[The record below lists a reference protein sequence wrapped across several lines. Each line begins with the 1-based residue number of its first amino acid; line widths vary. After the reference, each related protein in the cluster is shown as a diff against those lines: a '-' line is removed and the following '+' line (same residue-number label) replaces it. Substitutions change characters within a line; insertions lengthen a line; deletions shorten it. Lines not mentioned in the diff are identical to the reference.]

1 MKTPRQFLLST
12 VLAAVAAAQTT
23 PAPQAPAAGESD
35 DNTTMLS
42 PFEVTT
48 SKDVGYAASNTLAGT
63 RLNAELWETPAAI
76 SVFTKEFMDDAGLLN
91 MRDALDYALNSSE
104 EFTDYTGLNNLAN
117 DITAQIRGFVGGAVG
132 RNYFQWRLVNID
144 RFNLERIDLSRGP
157 NSVLFGIG
165 APGGIINASTKRA
178 RFGRELNEVGV
189 RYGSW
194 SDHRAEFDLG
204 RTLVR
209 DRLAVRANVVA
220 QDKGDWREFKQYRL
234 FAGALALAYR
244 PFKHTEIRIEGEYGD
259 VDQIIAQPWP
269 AGESYLGWYN
279 NPQNWTDPNN
289 PNSPR
294 RMPTAASAPYGYSP
308 GGPANGIL
316 AVGRSTSVN
325 YIWDPFAGTGPVT
338 WNGSA
343 VTNGGDRA
351 PALNNLRAA
360 ILDPS
365 IMPLNASIHGPGFT
379 RDYRYHNIAAF
390 IEQRIGANLAFEAA
404 FNQQAVA
411 DFHYRVMTFG
421 AHALSVDLNRFR
433 PTASDRTGVVT
444 ASELNPNFGK
454 FYAQTASQLAV
465 TDRKTDDYRLT
476 GSYRLDLVKKRHWLG
491 RHEIAGLVTRTNAY
505 TYDDAFSSQNV
516 TPAGNAQYPLDLTNG
531 NNQILRR
538 AYIDF
543 STDDPH
549 RHGLFN
555 PLEYPLTG
563 QNGVTEGYVRTGD
576 SARDNLSQLDTQM
589 LVVQS
594 RWLDNSVIL
603 TGGLRHDR
611 RRIWND
617 TADFNG
623 NGSTNDER
631 DPVTRLFPRR
641 VRSDVKQFAQGDTRT
656 FGAVVSPFGWKW
668 LALVYNKSD
677 SFQPQAALDINDQA
691 LGNRRGDGTDY
702 SVRLRLWDNKLNVAI
717 SRYELTDS
725 NQSVGRDNNFINF
738 INAIWET
745 INGGVSD
752 RNRDTASRDGQ
763 SLAGEGWEL
772 EVTANPTRNWRI
784 RLNAAQTMQV
794 ASTIQPTNGAYLEA
808 NRALWMQN
816 ANLPI
821 PDGIRAKYPGIPA
834 GETVTG
840 TLARVDSIYRLI
852 QAGAG
857 QTRRQLR
864 EYTGNVFGTY
874 TFRNVQSKWLRGLS
888 VGGGARYYGDGV
900 LGYDSA
906 NNNKPIVGGGYTL
919 TSAMM
924 GRDWSLKNGRRLR
937 LQLNVD
943 NVLNETDPIVTDTDQ
958 SEDYRFVLQNPRR
971 FGLSA
976 TLTF

>member
-1 MKTPRQFLLST
+1 MKTARSFFLLSAAL
-12 VLAAVAAAQTT
+12 VSLASAQTAPGPAAAGQTDAS
-23 PAPQAPAAGESD
+23 PVV
-35 DNTTMLS
+35 LS

-178 RFGRELNEVGV
+178 RFGRDRNEVGG
-189 RYGSW
+189 RFGSW
-194 SDHRAEFDLG
+194 GDRRVEFDAG

-209 DRLAVRANVVA
+209 DRLAVRANFVA
-220 QDKGDWREFKQYRL
+220 QDKGDWREFKRYRL
-234 FAGALALAYR
+234 YGGALAVTYR
-244 PFKHTEIRIEGEYGD
+244 PFKHTEIRVEGEYGD

-279 NPQNWTDPNN
+279 TPQNWTDPTN
-289 PNSPR
+289 PASPR
-294 RMPTAASAPYGYSP
+294 RMPTVASAPYGYSP

-316 AVGRSTSVN
+316 AVGRSTTVN
-325 YIWDPFAGTGPVT
+325 YIWDPFAGTGPVS
-338 WNGSA
+338 WNASA
-343 VTNGGDRA
+343 VTNGGVRA

-360 ILDPS
+360 ILDEA
-365 IMPLNASIHGPGFT
+365 IMPRNASIHGPGFT
-379 RDYRYHNIAAF
+379 RDYHYHNVAAF
-390 IEQRIGANLAFEAA
+390 IEQRIGSNLAFEAA
-404 FNQQAVA
+404 FNQQSVA

-421 AHALSVDLNRFR
+421 AHSLLVDLNRFR
-433 PTASDRTGVVT
+433 PTVSDSAGVVT
-444 ASELNPNFGK
+444 ANELNPNFGK
-454 FYAQTASQLAV
+454 FYAQTGGQLAV
-465 TDRKTDDYRLT
+465 TDRRTDDYRLT
-476 GSYRLDLVKKRHWLG
+476 GSYRLDLVKRSRWLG
-491 RHEIAGLVTRTNAY
+491 RHELAGLLSRTNSF
-505 TYDDAFSSQNV
+505 TFDDAFASQNV
-516 TPAGNAQYPLDLTNG
+516 TPVGNAQYPRDLTNG

-538 AYIDF
+538 VYVDF
-543 STDDPH
+543 STADPH
-549 RHGLFN
+549 RHGLFD

-563 QNGVTEGYVRTGD
+563 QNGVTEGYVRTAD
-576 SARDNLSQLDTQM
+576 SARDNLSQLDTRM
-589 LVVQS
+589 VVLQS
-594 RWLDNSVIL
+594 RWLNNSVIL
-603 TGGLRHDR
+603 TGGLRQDR

-631 DPVTRLFPRR
+631 DPVTRLYPRR
-641 VRSDVKQFAQGDTRT
+641 VRTDVKQFAQGDTKT
-656 FGAVVSPFGWKW
+656 FGAVVSPSGWKW

-677 SFQPQAALDINDQA
+677 SFQPQAALDINDRA

-702 SVRLRLWDNKLNVAI
+702 GLRLRLWDNKLNVSV
-717 SRYELTDS
+717 SRYELSDS

-745 INGGVSD
+745 INGGVTD
-752 RNRDTASRDGQ
+752 KNRDTASRDGQ

-772 EVTANPTRNWRI
+772 EVTANPTRNFRI

-794 ASTIQPTNGAYLEA
+794 ASALQPANGAYLEA

-816 ANLPI
+816 ASLLI
-821 PDGIRAKYPGIPA
+821 PDGVRSKYPGLPG
-834 GETVTG
+834 GETVAA
-840 TLARVDSIYRLI
+840 TLARVDSIYNLI

-874 TFRNVQSKWLRGLS
+874 TLRDAPSKWLRGLS
-888 VGGGARYYGDGV
+888 IGGGARYYGDGV

-919 TSAMM
+919 ASAMV
-924 GRDWSLKNGRRLR
+924 GRDWALKQGRRLR
-937 LQLNVD
+937 VQLNVD

-958 SEDYRFVLQNPRR
+958 SEDYRYVFQTPRR

-976 TLTF
+976 TLSF